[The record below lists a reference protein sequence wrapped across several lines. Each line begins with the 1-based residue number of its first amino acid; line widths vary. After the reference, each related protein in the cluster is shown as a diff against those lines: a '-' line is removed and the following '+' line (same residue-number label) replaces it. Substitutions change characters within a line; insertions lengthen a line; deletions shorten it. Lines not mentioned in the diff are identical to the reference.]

1 MIRNIYYL
9 IAGILAIIFSI
20 THAWNGQTAV
30 LPDLNSDLISVETKT
45 TFFYVWHIVT
55 VENMIFG
62 IAFLIMAFHKDLS
75 KARVAAWI
83 IVAIMIGRWLVIF
96 ASTLLYN
103 AAEISNTFVDS
114 VAILVYSVLIIVG
127 TRVEKKQTQT
137 A

>member
-1 MIRNIYYL
+1 M

-45 TFFYVWHIVT
+45 TFFYVWHIIT

-62 IAFLIMAFHKDLS
+62 IAFLIMAFHNDLS
-75 KARVAAWI
+75 KAKVAAWI
-83 IVAIMIGRWLVIF
+83 IVAVMIGRWLVIF

-127 TRVEKKQTQT
+127 TRVKKKQTQ
-137 A
+137 AA